1 MPSACRRFTVAT
13 VSLMSEPGRK
23 VTKTVV
29 PSRRTLRKFS
39 ILAAP
44 PGVTSSEQ
52 FSRNLIMFCV
62 SDTANTCIVGQSESA
77 DSNSPGGLRHT
88 LGTGPGG
95 FRAGAFVPD
104 LRPLAPL
111 SQQACPEAAGS
122 APDEEQKQRQG
133 AGAAKSR

>member
-1 MPSACRRFTVAT
+1 
-13 VSLMSEPGRK
+13 
-23 VTKTVV
+23 
-29 PSRRTLRKFS
+29 
-39 ILAAP
+39 
-44 PGVTSSEQ
+44 
-52 FSRNLIMFCV
+52 
-62 SDTANTCIVGQSESA
+62 
-77 DSNSPGGLRHT
+77 PGGLRHT

-133 AGAAKSR
+133 AGAAKSRKARGKAMKSKYLLAAAAALCLVACSRQEPVTQVVTPAPGPAPAARTGLQPGSRPNILLIVADDL